1 MNAKDDILYHYT
13 SLEVFKCLFEN
24 YSKEDAYLSFWA
36 TNCTY
41 MNDPKEITEGINLV
55 RDILKNGL
63 PDQFIQH
70 ANYFLDE
77 NMDENSLRDD
87 LLLESAG
94 SLSNIPYAISF
105 SKNADNLNMW
115 RMYGDNGS
123 GVALGFSYNKL
134 RIPGTKLIKCIYN
147 TKAEIKKYTERIL
160 TEFTRLYSAIV
171 PSPPRMAQETYD
183 YLMTLGP
190 FCRFISEIKNK
201 CYSYE
206 QETRAITD
214 SNIPKFRI
222 QNGILTPY
230 TTVKIPIKAL
240 NKIIIGPTCSNRN
253 LTSIKLLLRS
263 KELYELSNK
272 IFASNVPYRN

>member
-1 MNAKDDILYHYT
+1 MNSDDKILYHYT

-24 YSKEDAYLSFWA
+24 YSKDNPNLIFWA

-63 PDQFIQH
+63 SEQFIQH
-70 ANYFLDE
+70 ANFFLDE
-77 NMDENSLRDD
+77 DLDEDFLRDD

-94 SLSNIPYAISF
+94 SLSNIPYAVSF

-123 GVALGFSYNKL
+123 GVALGFSRNKL

-147 TKAEIKKYTERIL
+147 TESEIKEYKERIL
-160 TEFTRLYSAIV
+160 SEFTRLYSAIT
-171 PSPPRMAQETYD
+171 PPPPRMPQEAYD

-206 QETRAITD
+206 QETRAIAD
-214 SNIPKFRI
+214 CNVPKFRI
-222 QNGILTPY
+222 QNGILKPY
-230 TTVKIPIKAL
+230 TEVKVPINAL
-240 NKIIIGPTCSNRN
+240 DRIIIGPTCSSSN

-263 KELYELSNK
+263 KGLYELSKN
-272 IFASNVPYRN
+272 ILVSGVPYRN